1 MHRLDDLWNGT
12 QKAKQGCIVFLNGF
26 PGVGKLTIAQIMM
39 HNLAAETTRL
49 IDNHVLIDPA
59 EAIVPGRNPAHKAL
73 RREIRRV
80 AFEALTKEMVSHP
93 NVKVIMT
100 GCLADNSEDIA
111 VLAEHVRIAQ
121 DTDGPFYLVE
131 VTCDRAEHGR
141 RLEAPARATGGKTK
155 LQDGSIL
162 QALLQQNRLVKVRN
176 LPTEL
181 LRAVDISFFELDTTD
196 LNVDQTVAKT
206 MRRAC

>member
-1 MHRLDDLWNGT
+1 MHRLDDLWNGA

-39 HNLAAETTRL
+39 HNLPAETTCL

-59 EAIVPGRNPAHKAL
+59 EAI
-73 RREIRRV
+73 IRRV

-93 NVKVIMT
+93 NVKVIVT

-111 VLAEHVRIAQ
+111 VLAEHVRVTQ

-131 VTCDRAEHGR
+131 VTCYRAEHGR
-141 RLEAPARATGGKTK
+141 RLEAPTCATGGKTK

-162 QALLQQNRLVKVRN
+162 QVLLEQNRLVKVRS

-181 LRAVDISFFELDTTD
+181 LRAVDVSCFELDTTG

-206 MRRAC
+206 MRRAY